1 MIALYPLVPFVI
13 IAIALVVTYALF
25 TVNAA
30 LASDVAAEILLAMGS
45 IWLVIM
51 AVLIYMSLVC
61 MEIHPIEQFTDKDEV
76 TKTEAAVCKLKEHVR
91 TFVASELGQ
100 PGQDD
105 PSLIARAM
113 DVGAPTVDCMPSAL
127 PLLLEERLTRME
139 RTLNEL
145 AEPVLKKTYEKTM
158 TCEGFE
164 DVYPDPDLRLKN
176 IQKKIYTLTKKYLDP
191 LLQNQ
196 IDLQKGI
203 VSDCN
208 KRRAA
213 ITAI

>member
-1 MIALYPLVPFVI
+1 MLIPALPFI
-13 IAIALVVTYALF
+13 LIAIALVVTYALF
-25 TVNAA
+25 TMNSTV
-30 LASDVAAEILLAMGS
+30 ASEVAAEILLAMGA
-45 IWLVIM
+45 IWLVVM
-51 AVLIYMSLVC
+51 TVLMFMSRFC
-61 MEIHPIEQFTDKDEV
+61 IEIRPIEQFLDKDEV

-105 PSLIARAM
+105 PSLITRAM
-113 DVGAPTVDCMPSAL
+113 DVGAPTIDCTGG

-145 AEPVLKKTYEKTM
+145 AEPVLKKAYDRTM

-164 DVYPDPDLRLKN
+164 DAYPDPDLRLKN
-176 IQKKIYTLTKKYLDP
+176 IQAKLYTLTKKYLDP

-196 IDLQKGI
+196 SDLKKGI

-213 ITAI
+213 NAAV

>member
-1 MIALYPLVPFVI
+1 MIPALPFI
-13 IAIALVVTYALF
+13 LIAIALVVTYALF
-25 TVNAA
+25 TMNSTV
-30 LASDVAAEILLAMGS
+30 ASEVAAEILLAMGA
-45 IWLVIM
+45 IWLVVM
-51 AVLIYMSLVC
+51 TVLMFMSRFC
-61 MEIHPIEQFTDKDEV
+61 IEIRPIEQFLDKDEV

-105 PSLIARAM
+105 PSLITRAM
-113 DVGAPTVDCMPSAL
+113 DVGAPTIDCTGG

-145 AEPVLKKTYEKTM
+145 AEPVLKKAYDRTM

-164 DVYPDPDLRLKN
+164 DAYPDPDLRLKN
-176 IQKKIYTLTKKYLDP
+176 IQAKLYTLTKKYLDP

-196 IDLQKGI
+196 SDLKKGI

-213 ITAI
+213 NAAV

>member
-1 MIALYPLVPFVI
+1 LIPALPFI
-13 IAIALVVTYALF
+13 LIAIALVVTYALF
-25 TVNAA
+25 TMNSTV
-30 LASDVAAEILLAMGS
+30 ASEVAAEILLAMGA
-45 IWLVIM
+45 IWLVVM
-51 AVLIYMSLVC
+51 TVLMFMSRFC
-61 MEIHPIEQFTDKDEV
+61 IEIRPIEQFLDKDEV

-105 PSLIARAM
+105 PSLITRAM
-113 DVGAPTVDCMPSAL
+113 DVGAPTIDCTGG

-145 AEPVLKKTYEKTM
+145 AEPVLKKAYDRTM

-164 DVYPDPDLRLKN
+164 DAYPDPDLRLKN
-176 IQKKIYTLTKKYLDP
+176 IQAKLYTLTKKYLDP

-196 IDLQKGI
+196 SDLKKGI

-213 ITAI
+213 NAAV

>member
-1 MIALYPLVPFVI
+1 LIPALPFILIAVALMI
-13 IAIALVVTYALF
+13 TYALF
-25 TVNAA
+25 TMNSAM
-30 LASDVAAEILLAMGS
+30 ASEIVAEILLAMGA
-45 IWLVIM
+45 IWLVVM
-51 AVLIYMSLVC
+51 TVLMFMSLFC
-61 MEIHPIEQFTDKDEV
+61 IEIRPIEQFLDKDEV

-105 PSLIARAM
+105 PSLITRAM
-113 DVGAPTVDCMPSAL
+113 DVGAPTIDCTGG

-145 AEPVLKKTYEKTM
+145 AEPVLKKAYDRTM

-164 DVYPDPDLRLKN
+164 DTYPDPDLRLKN
-176 IQKKIYTLTKKYLDP
+176 IQAKLYTLTKKYLDP

-196 IDLQKGI
+196 SDLKKGI

-213 ITAI
+213 NAAV

>member
-1 MIALYPLVPFVI
+1 MIGLYPGLPFII

-25 TVNAA
+25 TMNAA
-30 LASDVAAEILLAMGS
+30 LASEVAAEILLAMGS
-45 IWLVIM
+45 IWLVII
-51 AVLIYMSLVC
+51 AALIFVSFVC
-61 MEIHPIEQFTDKDEV
+61 MEIRPIEQFADKDEV
-76 TKTEAAVCKLKEHVR
+76 TQTEDAVCKLKEHVR

-105 PSLIARAM
+105 PSLITRAM
-113 DVGAPTVDCMPSAL
+113 DVGAPTVDCTRV

-145 AEPVLKKTYEKTM
+145 AEPVLKKTYDKTM

-164 DVYPDPDLRLKN
+164 DAYPDPDLRLKN
-176 IQKKIYTLTKKYLDP
+176 IQAKVYTLTKKYLDP

-208 KRRAA
+208 KRKAA
-213 ITAI
+213 MTAV